1 MRSLGLSQGS
11 GLLLWAGRR
20 AHSCSVVS
28 RTGSK
33 HHAVAA
39 FGLGSWDRGKT
50 RQKTIHAEAKSTND
64 GFQARPINLLSGSPA
79 YLGTPHPVPL
89 HHRAIPRSNDTRE
102 SSLAEEGS
110 NSAALIIGEWQPW
123 LSGRNA
129 ALGEKQH

>member
-1 MRSLGLSQGS
+1 MRFTI
-11 GLLLWAGRR
+11 ARYR
-20 AHSCSVVS
+20 
-28 RTGSK
+28 RTGKSK
-33 HHAVAA
+33 LWPLNVMSC
-39 FGLGSWDRGKT
+39 GRNWPILSMNERMSSGSVRSPRCG
-50 RQKTIHAEAKSTND
+50 APEAKSTND